1 MVFTGVPEGCV
12 FRGQPNLV
20 MHFSFFFYMIVSKP
34 SARSDT
40 LVQWLVVAG
49 WEFVKSSVAAQSAG
63 AVIH

>member
-1 MVFTGVPEGCV
+1 MCV
-12 FRGQPNLV
+12 QRSAKSGHAL
-20 MHFSFFFYMIVSKP
+20 FFFFFMIVSKP